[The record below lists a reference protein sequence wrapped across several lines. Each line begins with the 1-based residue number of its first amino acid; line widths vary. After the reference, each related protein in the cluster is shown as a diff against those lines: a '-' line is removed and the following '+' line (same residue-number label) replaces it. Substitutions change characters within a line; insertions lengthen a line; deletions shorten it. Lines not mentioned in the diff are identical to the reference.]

1 MENTSLLLSLLNG
14 KAFFPLEK
22 SFFLLL
28 FLEVNKKVSFFTL
41 KTKVGN
47 LNNMSML

>member
-28 FLEVNKKVSFFTL
+28 LEVNKKVSFFTL